1 MAKTLRIMITTM
13 EEHYIY
19 YLDSSLKLSKGR
31 EYIIGRSRDAD
42 IQLTDER
49 VSRNHAS
56 LSWSGSGF
64 ALVDLQSTNG
74 TFVNGGKAGSIRLL
88 DGDRIRIGPHDLQ
101 YIISSGEGNA
111 IPQPDDT
118 LIFERKVHEL
128 AKEAENPE
136 MAGKIRDLKRYYNQ
150 KRDALSDLAFRDEL
164 TGLFNRRYFDQKLQ
178 EEINRSGRYGRNLSL
193 ILGDIDLFKS
203 YNDDFGHQK
212 GDEVLQ
218 SVAEMIRRSCRS
230 SDTAARYGGE
240 ELVIILPETD
250 SEGALLVAEKAR
262 KLIEARA
269 GDVAG
274 RTVTISMGISSF
286 SPGNDGP
293 AELIAAAD
301 KALYMAK
308 SSGRN
313 CCVMDPGTPSGVG

>member
-1 MAKTLRIMITTM
+1 M

-19 YLDSSLKLSKGR
+19 YLDSSLKLSKGK

-56 LSWSGSGF
+56 LRWSGSGF

-101 YIISSGEGNA
+101 YIISSGEENT

-128 AKEAENPE
+128 AKEADNPE

-150 KRDALSDLAFRDEL
+150 KRDALSDMAFRDEL

-193 ILGDIDLFKS
+193 ILGDIDHFKS

-250 SEGALLVAEKAR
+250 SAGALLVAEKAR

-274 RTVTISMGISSF
+274 RTVTISMGVSSF
-286 SPGNDGP
+286 ASGTDGP

-301 KALYMAK
+301 KALYKAK
-308 SSGRN
+308 SNGRN
-313 CCVMDPGTPSGVG
+313 CCVMDPGTPSGIG

>member
-1 MAKTLRIMITTM
+1 M

-19 YLDSSLKLSKGR
+19 YLDSSLRLSKGR

-56 LSWSGSGF
+56 LRWSGSGF

-101 YIISSGEGNA
+101 YIISNGEDENL
-111 IPQPDDT
+111 PQPDDT

-128 AKEAENPE
+128 AKEADSPE
-136 MAGKIRDLKRYYNQ
+136 MAGKIRELKRYYNQ

-178 EEINRSGRYGRNLSL
+178 EEINRSRRYGRNLSL
-193 ILGDIDLFKS
+193 IMGDIDHFKS

-250 SEGALLVAEKAR
+250 SPGAFLVAEKSR

-286 SPGNDGP
+286 GPGNDGP

-301 KALYMAK
+301 KALYEAK
-308 SSGRN
+308 SKGRN
-313 CCVMDPGTPSGVG
+313 CCVMDPGTPSGIG

>member
-1 MAKTLRIMITTM
+1 M

-19 YLDSSLKLSKGR
+19 YLDSSLRLSKGR
-31 EYIIGRSRDAD
+31 EYIIGRSREAD

-56 LSWSGSGF
+56 LRWSGSGF

-74 TFVNGGKAGSIRLL
+74 TYVNGGKAGSIRLL

-101 YIISSGEGNA
+101 YVIISANETM
-111 IPQPDDT
+111 PQPDDT

-128 AKEAENPE
+128 AKEAESPE
-136 MAGKIRDLKRYYNQ
+136 MAGKIRELKRYYNR
-150 KRDALSDLAFRDEL
+150 KRDSLSDMAFRDEL

-178 EEINRSGRYGRNLSL
+178 EEINRCSRYERKLSL
-193 ILGDIDLFKS
+193 ILGDIDHFKS

-218 SVAEMIRRSCRS
+218 AVSEMIRRSCRS

-240 ELVIILPETD
+240 EMVIILPETD
-250 SEGALLVAEKAR
+250 MKGAYHVAEKAR

-269 GDVAG
+269 GEVAG
-274 RTVTISMGISSF
+274 KTVTISMGIASYGPESE
-286 SPGNDGP
+286 GP
-293 AELIAAAD
+293 AELIASAD
-301 KALYMAK
+301 KALYKAK
-308 SSGRN
+308 SAGRN
-313 CCVMDPGTPSGVG
+313 CCVMDPAGSSGIV

>member
-1 MAKTLRIMITTM
+1 MYTAAM

-19 YLDSSLKLSKGR
+19 YLDSSLRLSKGK
-31 EYIIGRSRDAD
+31 EYIIGRSREAD

-56 LSWSGSGF
+56 LRWSGSGF

-101 YIISSGEGNA
+101 YIISSADDSG

-136 MAGKIRDLKRYYNQ
+136 MAGRIRDLKRYYNQ
-150 KRDALSDLAFRDEL
+150 KRDALSDMAFRDEL
-164 TGLFNRRYFDQKLQ
+164 TGLFNRRFFDMKLQ
-178 EEINRSGRYGRNLSL
+178 EEINRSERYGRKLSL
-193 ILGDIDLFKS
+193 ILGDIDNFKS

-218 SVAEMIRRSCRS
+218 SVSEMIRNSCRS

-240 ELVIILPETD
+240 ELVVILPETD
-250 SEGALLVAEKAR
+250 TEGAFRVAEKAR

-274 RTVTISMGISSF
+274 RTVTISMGIASF
-286 SPGNDGP
+286 SPENNGP
-293 AELIAAAD
+293 AELIAVAD
-301 KALYMAK
+301 KALYKAK
-308 SSGRN
+308 ASGRN
-313 CCVMDPGTPSGVG
+313 CCVMDSEASSGIG

>member
-1 MAKTLRIMITTM
+1 M

-19 YLDSSLKLSKGR
+19 YLDSSLKLSRGK
-31 EYIIGRSRDAD
+31 EYIIGRAKEAD

-56 LSWSGSGF
+56 LRWSGSGF

-101 YIISSGEGNA
+101 YIISSSEENS

-128 AKEAENPE
+128 AKEADSPE
-136 MAGKIRDLKRYYNQ
+136 MAGRIRDLKRYYNQ
-150 KRDALSDLAFRDEL
+150 NRDALSDMAFRDEL

-178 EEINRSGRYGRNLSL
+178 EEVNRCGRYGRNLSL
-193 ILGDIDLFKS
+193 ILGDIDHFKS
-203 YNDDFGHQK
+203 YNDEFGHQK

-218 SVAEMIRRSCRS
+218 SVSEMIRSSCRN

-240 ELVIILPETD
+240 ELVVILPETD
-250 SEGALLVAEKAR
+250 AEGAFLVAEKAR
-262 KLIEARA
+262 KLIEARS

-274 RTVTISMGISSF
+274 TTVTISMGIAAF
-286 SPGNDGP
+286 GVENDGP
-293 AELIAAAD
+293 AELVAAAD
-301 KALYMAK
+301 KAMYKAK

-313 CCVMDPGTPSGVG
+313 CCVMDPLSPSGIG

>member
-1 MAKTLRIMITTM
+1 M
-13 EEHYIY
+13 EDHYIF
-19 YLDSSLKLSKGR
+19 YLDSSLKLSRGK
-31 EYIIGRSRDAD
+31 EYIIGRTKEAD

-49 VSRNHAS
+49 VSRSHAS
-56 LSWSGSGF
+56 LRWSGSGF

-101 YIISSGEGNA
+101 YIISSSDESS

-128 AKEAENPE
+128 AKEANSPE

-150 KRDALSDLAFRDEL
+150 KRDALSDMAFRDEL

-178 EEINRSGRYGRNLSL
+178 EEVNRCSRYGRSLSL
-193 ILGDIDLFKS
+193 ILGDIDHFKH
-203 YNDDFGHQK
+203 YNDEFGHQK

-218 SVAEMIRRSCRS
+218 SVSEMIRSSCRN

-250 SEGALLVAEKAR
+250 ARGAYLVAEKAR

-274 RTVTISMGISSF
+274 STVTISMGIAEF
-286 SPGNDGP
+286 GVENDGP

-301 KALYMAK
+301 KALYKAK
-308 SSGRN
+308 STGRN
-313 CCVMDPGTPSGVG
+313 CCVMDPPTPSGVG

>member
-1 MAKTLRIMITTM
+1 M

-19 YLDSSLKLSKGR
+19 YLDSSLKLSKGK
-31 EYIIGRSRDAD
+31 EYVIGRSRDAD

-56 LSWSGSGF
+56 LRWSGSGF

-101 YIISSGEGNA
+101 YIISSGEENT

-118 LIFERKVHEL
+118 LMFERKVHEL
-128 AKEAENPE
+128 AKEADSPE

-193 ILGDIDLFKS
+193 ILGDIDKFKS

-218 SVAEMIRRSCRS
+218 SVSEMIRRSCRS

-250 SEGALLVAEKAR
+250 SAGALLVAEKAR

-274 RTVTISMGISSF
+274 KTVTISMGIASF
-286 SPGNDGP
+286 RPGNDGP

-301 KALYMAK
+301 KALYKAK

-313 CCVMDPGTPSGVG
+313 CCIMDPGTSSGVG

>member
-1 MAKTLRIMITTM
+1 M

-19 YLDSSLKLSKGR
+19 YLDTSLKLSAGK

-42 IQLTDER
+42 IKLPDER
-49 VSRNHAS
+49 VSRNHAA
-56 LSWSGSGF
+56 LRWSGSGF

-74 TFVNGGKAGSIRLL
+74 TFVNGGKAASIRLL

-101 YIISSGEGNA
+101 YIISNGNSDS

-128 AKEAENPE
+128 ARETVNPE
-136 MAGKIRDLKRYYNQ
+136 LAGKIRDLKRYYNQ

-178 EEINRSGRYGRNLSL
+178 EEINRCSRYNRKLSL
-193 ILGDIDLFKS
+193 ILGDIDHFKS

-218 SVAEMIRRSCRS
+218 SVSEMIRRSCRS

-250 SEGALLVAEKAR
+250 TDGAFLVAEKAR

-274 RTVTISMGISSF
+274 RTVTVSMGISSF
-286 SPGNDGP
+286 NSKNDGP
-293 AELIAAAD
+293 AEMIAAAD
-301 KALYMAK
+301 KALYKAK
-308 SSGRN
+308 DTGRN
-313 CCVMDPGTPSGVG
+313 RCVMDPESPSGIR